1 MNVLDFFQKM
11 AHKHIQNML
20 HKILKD
26 TDIEKNIWENYV
38 SRGFKTKI
46 KFHGTAKK
54 KIRKTLWVK

>member
-1 MNVLDFFQKM
+1 MNDECFGLFPEK

-54 KIRKTLWVK
+54 N